1 MAQNGTDR
9 EPTARQ
15 KKVAEMLINPEFQ
28 GSITDLCN
36 EANVPRR
43 TFYNWRDDP
52 VFCNYLD
59 GLIDK
64 YTDSELAGVWKALI
78 KQCLSGNV
86 QAIRLFFELKGKF
99 SQQQSKEETSEL
111 YKVLERA
118 WK

>member
-28 GSITDLCN
+28 GSITELCS

-78 KQCLSGNV
+78 KQCLGGNV

-111 YKVLERA
+111 YKALERA